1 MYKSAGGG
9 IDRGE
14 EWGGRRTRVDGYGSC
29 LGFENGRLREDRRRE
44 GMLGIGRDLCV
55 SRKEEEEE
63 DIVEH
68 ERDVTGHEILVVV
81 NVVF

>member
-1 MYKSAGGG
+1 MNHESVRG

-14 EWGGRRTRVDGYGSC
+14 EWDGRQTRMDGYGSC

-44 GMLGIGRDLCV
+44 GMLGGGRDLCV

-63 DIVEH
+63 GMVED
-68 ERDVTGHEILVVV
+68 EVEVSGHEIVGGV
-81 NVVF
+81 